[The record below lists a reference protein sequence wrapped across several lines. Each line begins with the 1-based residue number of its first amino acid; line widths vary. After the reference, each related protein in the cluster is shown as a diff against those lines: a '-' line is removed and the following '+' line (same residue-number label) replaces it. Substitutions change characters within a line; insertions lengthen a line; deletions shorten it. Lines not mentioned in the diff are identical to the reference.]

1 MFTAKEKFLELK
13 EINPDYSLDQLLY
26 YTYQSVAL
34 NLPFEQVKSD
44 ILSELQIDEM
54 KYYLKDVDLKLRDY
68 VEKKVFPLWELN
80 DKGHGPIHRTEVI
93 RRIFALNETFQLNL
107 NPNMLFV
114 IASYHDV
121 GKYIDHKKHH
131 LIAAAKFMED
141 EQIKKFFTDNQRII
155 IKEAIE
161 DHRSSKEDDPRSV
174 YGKLISSAD
183 RNTTIEMVFIRSF
196 FVAKDRMPDMNI
208 NEYLDYTVNSLIN
221 KYSEENPENMFFEDD
236 IYKVFLKDMRD
247 LLTRP
252 DDFKNLY
259 CDVNHITDRDKHV
272 DFYSGVVNYG
282 KVYQKL

>member
-1 MFTAKEKFLELK
+1 MKEKFLELK

-68 VEKKVFPLWELN
+68 VEKKFFPLWELN

-121 GKYIDHKKHH
+121 ENI
-131 LIAAAKFMED
+131 LI
-141 EQIKKFFTDNQRII
+141 IRNII
-155 IKEAIE
+155 
-161 DHRSSKEDDPRSV
+161 
-174 YGKLISSAD
+174 
-183 RNTTIEMVFIRSF
+183 
-196 FVAKDRMPDMNI
+196 
-208 NEYLDYTVNSLIN
+208 
-221 KYSEENPENMFFEDD
+221 
-236 IYKVFLKDMRD
+236 
-247 LLTRP
+247 
-252 DDFKNLY
+252 
-259 CDVNHITDRDKHV
+259 
-272 DFYSGVVNYG
+272 
-282 KVYQKL
+282 

>member
-1 MFTAKEKFLELK
+1 MKEKFLELK

-80 DKGHGPIHRTEVI
+80 DKGHGPIHRTEAI

-131 LIAAAKFMED
+131 LIAAEKFMED
-141 EQIKKFFTDNQRII
+141 EQIKQFFTDNQRII

-161 DHRSSKEDDPRSV
+161 DHRFSKEDDPRSV

-183 RNTTIEMVFIRSF
+183 RNTTIEIVFIRSF

-208 NEYLDYTVNSLIN
+208 N
-221 KYSEENPENMFFEDD
+221 
-236 IYKVFLKDMRD
+236 
-247 LLTRP
+247 
-252 DDFKNLY
+252 
-259 CDVNHITDRDKHV
+259 
-272 DFYSGVVNYG
+272 
-282 KVYQKL
+282 

>member
-1 MFTAKEKFLELK
+1 MKEKFLELK

-80 DKGHGPIHRTEVI
+80 DKGYGPIHRTEAI

-121 GKYIDHKKHH
+121 GKYIDYKKHH
-131 LIAAAKFMED
+131 LIAAEKFMED
-141 EQIKKFFTDNQRII
+141 EKIKQFFTDNQRII

-183 RNTTIEMVFIRSF
+183 RNTTIEIVFIRSF

-208 NEYLDYTVNSLIN
+208 NEYLDYTVNRLIN

-282 KVYQKL
+282 KVYQKF

>member
-1 MFTAKEKFLELK
+1 MKEKFLELK

-131 LIAAAKFMED
+131 LIAVEKFMED
-141 EQIKKFFTDNQRII
+141 EKIKQFFTDNQRII

-183 RNTTIEMVFIRSF
+183 RNTTIEIVFIRSF

-208 NEYLDYTVNSLIN
+208 NEYLDYTVNRLIN

>member
-1 MFTAKEKFLELK
+1 MVKEKFLEIK
-13 EINPDYSLDQLLY
+13 EKNLDSSLDQLLY
-26 YTYQSVAL
+26 YTYQSMSTD
-34 NLPFEQVKSD
+34 LPFEQVKGD

-54 KYYLKDVDLKLRDY
+54 EYYLKDVDPKLRSY
-68 VEKKVFPLWELN
+68 VEENVFPLWELN

-93 RRIFALNETFQLNL
+93 RRIFALNETFHLKL

-131 LIAAAKFMED
+131 LIAAEKFMED
-141 EQIKKFFTDNQRII
+141 VGMKRFFNDDERVIM
-155 IKEAIE
+155 KEAME
-161 DHRSSKEDDPRSV
+161 DHRSSKEDEPRSV

-208 NEYLDYTVNSLIN
+208 NEYLDYTVNRLR
-221 KYSEENPENMFFEDD
+221 KRYGEENPENMFFEDD
-236 IYKVFLKDMRD
+236 VYQVFLKDMRN
-247 LLTRP
+247 LLSRP

-259 CDVNHITDRDKHV
+259 CSINHITDRNKNV
-272 DFYSGVVNYG
+272 DSYSGVVDYG

>member
-131 LIAAAKFMED
+131 LIAAEKFMED
-141 EQIKKFFTDNQRII
+141 EKIKQFFTDNQRII

-208 NEYLDYTVNSLIN
+208 NEYLDYTVNRLIN

-259 CDVNHITDRDKHV
+259 CDVNHITDRDKNV

>member
-1 MFTAKEKFLELK
+1 MVKEKFLEIK
-13 EINPDYSLDQLLY
+13 EKNPDSSLDQLLY
-26 YTYQSVAL
+26 YTYQSMSTD
-34 NLPFEQVKSD
+34 LPFEQVKGD

-54 KYYLKDVDLKLRDY
+54 EYYLKDVDPKLRSY
-68 VEKKVFPLWELN
+68 VEENVFPLWELN

-93 RRIFALNETFQLNL
+93 RRIFALNETFHLKL

-131 LIAAAKFMED
+131 LIAAEKFMED
-141 EQIKKFFTDNQRII
+141 VGMKRFFNDDERKV
-155 IKEAIE
+155 IKEAME
-161 DHRSSKEDDPRSV
+161 DHRSSKEDEPRSV

-208 NEYLDYTVNSLIN
+208 NEYLDYTVNRLR
-221 KYSEENPENMFFEDD
+221 KRYGEENPENMFFEDD
-236 IYKVFLKDMRD
+236 VYQVFLKDMRN
-247 LLTRP
+247 LLSRP

-259 CDVNHITDRDKHV
+259 CSINHITDRNKNV
-272 DFYSGVVNYG
+272 DSYSGVVDYG

>member
-80 DKGHGPIHRTEVI
+80 DKGHGPIHRTEAI

-131 LIAAAKFMED
+131 LIAAEKFMED
-141 EQIKKFFTDNQRII
+141 EQIKQFFTDNQRII

-161 DHRSSKEDDPRSV
+161 DHRFSKEDDPRSV

-183 RNTTIEMVFIRSF
+183 RNTTIEIVFIRSF

-208 NEYLDYTVNSLIN
+208 NEYLDYTVNRLIN

-259 CDVNHITDRDKHV
+259 CDVNHITDRDKNV

-282 KVYQKL
+282 KVYQKF

>member
-208 NEYLDYTVNSLIN
+208 NEYLDYTVNRLIN